1 MLYIIN
7 IGILKYA
14 FCFNY
19 FKTFYFLPKILFLI
33 RDYIQIVTFYIPKGI
48 SKVIYYY
55 SGSQILVCVRISWV
69 LIKNIDSCFLAQA
82 YRISIWE

>member
-1 MLYIIN
+1 MLSVLIT
-7 IGILKYA
+7 
-14 FCFNY
+14 Y
-19 FKTFYFLPKILFLI
+19 FKIFYFLPKIFFLKI

-48 SKVIYYY
+48 SNVIYYY

-69 LIKNIDSCFLAQA
+69 LIKIDSCFLAQA